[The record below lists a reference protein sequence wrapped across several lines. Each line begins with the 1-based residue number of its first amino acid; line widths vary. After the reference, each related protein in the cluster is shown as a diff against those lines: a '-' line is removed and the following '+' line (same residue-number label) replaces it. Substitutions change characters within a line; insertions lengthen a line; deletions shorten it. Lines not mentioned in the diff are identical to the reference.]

1 MTEIPRKAV
10 QRTAK
15 LASLP
20 LGVAGRVVGGWGK
33 RLTGRAADEVFDR
46 LKAKYLAMAQ
56 KQDGGDSAD
65 ATRHIVKPG

>member
-1 MTEIPRKAV
+1 MNTDIKTRLEVLDAAIARGIAD
-10 QRTAK
+10 AD
-15 LASLP
+15 
-20 LGVAGRVVGGWGK
+20 AGRVK
-33 RLTGRAADEVFDR
+33 PADEVFDR

>member
-1 MTEIPRKAV
+1 MNTDIKTRLEVLDAAIARG
-10 QRTAK
+10 TAD
-15 LASLP
+15 AD
-20 LGVAGRVVGGWGK
+20 AGRVK
-33 RLTGRAADEVFDR
+33 PADEVFDR